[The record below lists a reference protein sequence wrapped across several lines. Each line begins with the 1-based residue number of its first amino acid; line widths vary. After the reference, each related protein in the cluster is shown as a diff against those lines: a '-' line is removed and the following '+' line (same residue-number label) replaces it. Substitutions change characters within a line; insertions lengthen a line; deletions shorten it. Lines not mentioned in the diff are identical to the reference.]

1 MGTTFDVS
9 SSTLGISGLG
19 TAKASRAATPATA
32 QRKRMVEIAIFPG
45 ALARSD
51 IAMDSTEVGRL
62 AAGSAVEV
70 LEVRPMP
77 DGRTRLR
84 VPFGEGSGWISD
96 ATAKGEP
103 IVRKL
108 SDETERDGDELR
120 PASVGSAVDVLQGAL
135 MQDDRARTPLASPK
149 TAPSPV

>member
-1 MGTTFDVS
+1 MWQRDDQS
-9 SSTLGISGLG
+9 SWVYHHQHL
-19 TAKASRAATPATA
+19 TPSF
-32 QRKRMVEIAIFPG
+32 VHP
-45 ALARSD
+45 
-51 IAMDSTEVGRL
+51 RL
-62 AAGSAVEV
+62 ALQIVEV
-70 LEVRPMP
+70 LESRPMP

-135 MQDDRARTPLASPK
+135 MQDE
-149 TAPSPV
+149 

>member
-19 TAKASRAATPATA
+19 TAKADRTSTPATA

-62 AAGSAVEV
+62 AAGTVVEV
-70 LEVRPMP
+70 LEIRPMP
-77 DGRTRLR
+77 DGRNRLR

-108 SDETERDGDELR
+108 SDETERDGD
-120 PASVGSAVDVLQGAL
+120 
-135 MQDDRARTPLASPK
+135 
-149 TAPSPV
+149 